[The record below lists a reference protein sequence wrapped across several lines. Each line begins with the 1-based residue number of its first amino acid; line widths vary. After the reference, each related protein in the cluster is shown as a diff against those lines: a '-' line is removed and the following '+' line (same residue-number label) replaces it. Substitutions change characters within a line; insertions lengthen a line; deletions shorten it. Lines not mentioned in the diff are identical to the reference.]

1 MGHHHGH
8 GHDHDHESYYDHTK
22 LYDNQ
27 YIFLQHYVEM
37 LRTCEEGMKY
47 ISIKIQQEKSNDEN
61 MIRDCFQALH
71 AIQDANQLAG
81 GLLKQIDE
89 KAYGII
95 SSYDDFTG
103 NLKNEIQFQQ
113 IEDFEST
120 TKKLINEFA
129 PEFFNWAEKVKA
141 ELEKHI
147 KED

>member
-8 GHDHDHESYYDHTK
+8 GHDHESYYDHTK

-27 YIFLQHYVEM
+27 YIFLKHYVEM

-47 ISIKIQQEKSNDEN
+47 ISIKLQQEKANDEN
-61 MIRDCFQALH
+61 MIRDCLQALH

-89 KAYGII
+89 SAYSII
-95 SSYDDFTG
+95 DSYNDFTAD
-103 NLKNEIQFQQ
+103 LKNEIQFQQ
-113 IEDFEST
+113 IENLEST

-129 PEFFNWAEKVKA
+129 PKFYSWSEKVST

-147 KED
+147 K

>member
-8 GHDHDHESYYDHTK
+8 GHDHESYYDHTK

-27 YIFLQHYVEM
+27 HIFLKHYVEM

-47 ISIKIQQEKSNDEN
+47 ISNKIRQEKDSNEN
-61 MIRDCFQALH
+61 IIRDCLQALH

-89 KAYGII
+89 SAYSII
-95 SSYDDFTG
+95 NSYDNFTE

-113 IEDFEST
+113 VENLENT
-120 TKKLINEFA
+120 TEKLINEFA
-129 PEFFNWAEKVKA
+129 PEFFRWSEKVIE
-141 ELEKHI
+141 ELAKYL
-147 KED
+147 K